1 MGTKEKL
8 IERLKRLPAD
18 FTFDEAARLLH
29 LFGYDRFDKGKTSG
43 SRVLFLKRGKYPVF
57 LHRPHP
63 QKEMKKYA
71 VKQLLEELKGNGDI
85 KK

>member
-8 IERLKRLPAD
+8 IERLKGLPKD

-29 LFGYDRFDKGKTSG
+29 LFGYVKSNKGKTSG
-43 SRVLFLKRGKYPVF
+43 SRVLFFKSGKIPMF

-63 QKEMKKYA
+63 QKEMKSYA
-71 VKQLLEELKGNGDI
+71 VK
-85 KK
+85 